1 LLEDRRQR
9 IVVASTRDELTPR
22 IGAAHKEHCM
32 RWSAMVCAGAL
43 VAAGCAPAGGQVFH
57 SSAGDFVVQ
66 TAAKGLDHPW
76 ALGFL
81 PDRRLLVT
89 ERPGRVRIIAK
100 DGTLSPALAGVPKV
114 FAAAQGGL
122 LDLVLDRGFTQNQ
135 TIYFCYA
142 EPADSGARTALARAR
157 LLDEGTPRLEAVE
170 VIFRQAGP
178 LSSGNHFGCRIVQ
191 TADDNLFLTLG
202 EHFTTRD
209 QAQNLGNHLGKI
221 IRIRP
226 DGSVPADNPFV
237 GRAAAK
243 PEIWSYGH
251 RNPQGLAL
259 HPVTGKL
266 WEHEHGPRGGDE
278 VNIIE
283 KGKNYGWPVIGY
295 GIDYSG
301 ARIHESTHKAGME
314 QPLKYWVPSIAPSG
328 MTFYSGDLFASWRG
342 GLFLG
347 ALAGQVLVRLELDG
361 EKVVNEERLLQQL
374 RERIR
379 DVREGP
385 DGALWLATDSSS
397 GRILRLVPAK

>member
-1 LLEDRRQR
+1 
-9 IVVASTRDELTPR
+9 
-22 IGAAHKEHCM
+22 M
-32 RWSAMVCAGAL
+32 RWSVLMLAGAL
-43 VAAGCAPAGGQVFH
+43 ITSGASAPAQVFH
-57 SSAGDFVVQ
+57 SSAGDLVVQ
-66 TAAKGLDHPW
+66 TAANGLDHPW
-76 ALGFL
+76 ALAFL
-81 PDRRLLVT
+81 PDRRMLVT
-89 ERPGRVRIIAK
+89 ERPGRMRIVGK

-114 FAAAQGGL
+114 FASGQGGL
-122 LDLVLDRGFTQNQ
+122 LDVALDRSFAQNH

-142 EPADSGARTALARAR
+142 EPVEGRARTALASAR
-157 LLDEGTPRLEAVE
+157 LIAEGTARIEAVE

-178 LSSGNHFGCRIVQ
+178 FSSGNHFGCRIVQ
-191 TADDNLFLTLG
+191 TPDDNLFLTTG
-202 EHFTTRD
+202 DHFTTRD
-209 QAQNLGNHLGKI
+209 QAQVLGNDLGKI

-226 DGSVPADNPFV
+226 DGSVPPDNPFV
-237 GRAAAK
+237 ATPGAEPA
-243 PEIWSYGH
+243 IWSYGH

-301 ARIHESTHKAGME
+301 AKIHDSTHKAGME
-314 QPLKYWVPSIAPSG
+314 QPIKYWVPSIAPSG
-328 MTFYSGDLFASWRG
+328 MTFYSGNLFASWRRS
-342 GLFLG
+342 LFIG

-361 EKVVNEERLLQQL
+361 DKPVKEERLLQEL

-385 DGALWLATDSSS
+385 DGALWLETDSSS
-397 GRILRLVPAK
+397 GRILRLAPAK